1 MRVVFLGGLGEI
13 GRNCMAIELGGGPAG
28 DGADRSILLIDCGLM
43 FPDPD
48 MHGIDLVLPD
58 FTYLRENASRIVAVV
73 SARTPTGKDIVV
85 AGGGVPA
92 KAGKR
97 TYRIVLGNQATFLPK
112 GSKLTVTI
120 ASSSLAQNPGNLLYL
135 DLPFPST
142 ARLAVTGGSLAVV
155 VTAGPPGSASSARSG
170 SAHLTSRA
178 ATGTTRR

>member
-1 MRVVFLGGLGEI
+1 MKSTLPKILHPIAGVPLVGHVLNTASALD
-13 GRNCMAIELGGGPAG
+13 PA
-28 DGADRSILLIDCGLM
+28 
-43 FPDPD
+43 
-48 MHGIDLVLPD
+48 H
-58 FTYLRENASRIVAVV
+58 IVAVV
-73 SARTPTGKDIVV
+73 SARTPAGKEIVV

-142 ARLAVTGGSLAVV
+142 ARLEVTGGSLRLPQLAMPV
-155 VTAGPPGSASSARSG
+155 
-170 SAHLTSRA
+170 SR
-178 ATGTTRR
+178 